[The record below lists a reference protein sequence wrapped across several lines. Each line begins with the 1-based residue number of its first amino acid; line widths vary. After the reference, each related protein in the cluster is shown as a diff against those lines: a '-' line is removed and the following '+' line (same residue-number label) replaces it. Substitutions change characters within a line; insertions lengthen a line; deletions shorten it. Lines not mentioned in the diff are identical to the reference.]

1 MGINPE
7 TGSKVAAGKGDKK
20 MDGMNPHVCTLI
32 RKLMDFEWLAI

>member
-7 TGSKVAAGKGDKK
+7 TGSKVAGKREKK
-20 MDGMNPHVCTLI
+20 MKGMNPHVCTLL

>member
-7 TGSKVAAGKGDKK
+7 TGSKVAGKRDKR
-20 MDGMNPHVCTLI
+20 MNPHVCTLL